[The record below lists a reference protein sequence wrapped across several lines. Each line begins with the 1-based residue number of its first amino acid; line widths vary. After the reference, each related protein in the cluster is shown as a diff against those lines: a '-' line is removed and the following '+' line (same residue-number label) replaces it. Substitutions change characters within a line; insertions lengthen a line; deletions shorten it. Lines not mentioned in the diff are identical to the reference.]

1 MPEEES
7 APLIDRYEITFIV
20 DEETSSEKVEKI
32 LSSLGATLEKTS
44 DVGKKQFTHPLGKK
58 TSGHY
63 FAIEFTA
70 QREKLPQIES
80 DLKAD
85 KTLIRYLIIK
95 TLRRPL
101 EMPKREGTEATRK
114 RTEKVI
120 ITKDQQDMAPESK
133 KPAQSKEVKVD
144 EEDKKEPE
152 VKETPDVKAP
162 EVPSKK
168 DEIKPEKKTKEIPTS
183 EAVGIPT
190 DSSDRSVGES
200 VGKKPTAVKK
210 AAPAKKIEKAEKLSA
225 AELDKKIEELVKE

>member
-1 MPEEES
+1 MREEES
-7 APLIDRYEITFIV
+7 TPLFEKYEITFIV
-20 DEETSSEKVEKI
+20 DEEGTSEKVEKV
-32 LSSLGATLEKTS
+32 LTSNEVSVEKTT

-70 QREKLPQIES
+70 QRDKLPQIES

-120 ITKDQQDMAPESK
+120 ITKEQQSITLESE
-133 KPAQSKEVKVD
+133 KPAPI
-144 EEDKKEPE
+144 KEPAE
-152 VKETPDVKAP
+152 DEKAP
-162 EVPSKK
+162 EVTSKK
-168 DEIKPEKKTKEIPTS
+168 DEIKPETVSAEVKD
-183 EAVGIPT
+183 V
-190 DSSDRSVGES
+190 
-200 VGKKPTAVKK
+200 KKPTKK
-210 AAPAKKIEKAEKLSA
+210 PATTKKVAPAKKIEKAEKLSA
-225 AELDKKIEELVKE
+225 AELDKKLEELVKE

>member
-7 APLIDRYEITFIV
+7 TPLFEKYEITFVV
-20 DEETSSEKVEKI
+20 DEEETSEKVEKV
-32 LSSLGATLEKTS
+32 LTSHETSVEKTS

-95 TLRRPL
+95 ALRRPL

-133 KPAQSKEVKVD
+133 KPAPSKEVKVD
-144 EEDKKEPE
+144 EEDEKKPE
-152 VKETPDVKAP
+152 VKETQDVKAP
-162 EVPSKK
+162 KVPSKK
-168 DEIKPEKKTKEIPTS
+168 DEIKPETASAETT
-183 EAVGIPT
+183 E
-190 DSSDRSVGES
+190 D
-200 VGKKPTAVKK
+200 KKPTKKPAATKK

-225 AELDKKIEELVKE
+225 AELDKKLEELVKE

>member
-1 MPEEES
+1 M
-7 APLIDRYEITFIV
+7 IDRYEITFIV

-63 FAIEFTA
+63 FAIEFVA
-70 QREKLPQIES
+70 EREKLPQIES

-120 ITKDQQDMAPESK
+120 ITRDQQDMAPESK
-133 KPAQSKEVKVD
+133 KPAPSKEVKVD
-144 EEDKKEPE
+144 TEDKKETKD
-152 VKETPDVKAP
+152 KETPKEKAP
-162 EVPSKK
+162 EVPSK

-200 VGKKPTAVKK
+200 VGKKPAATRK